1 MRTDVS
7 SRARLAMAQRRRRR
21 ATLRPSGAS
30 RLAED
35 PCQCLTIAE
44 ARRTY
49 SESTQHVSDRMML
62 TPLTDA
68 RISCRSLRVLP
79 ALLAGS
85 RAARAAP
92 AARTECTVRAADP

>member
-1 MRTDVS
+1 MPMRTDVS
-7 SRARLAMAQRRRRR
+7 SRARLAMAQRRRGR

-30 RLAED
+30 RLAD
-35 PCQCLTIAE
+35 PCQCLTTAE

-68 RISCRSLRVLP
+68 RISCRSLRALP

-92 AARTECTVRAADP
+92 AARTVRAETDP